1 MEVFDAI
8 LSRIEV
14 REYSSES
21 VPDDVKLK
29 ILEAARMSPTG
40 LNLQHWRFILVE
52 DKNNIKKLA
61 ELSTTGKWVAGADF
75 AIIVLTDPKYPFHL
89 VDAGRA
95 IQNMQLTAWSMGVGS
110 CIYTGVRER
119 EMKKEY
125 GIPENLTVAAVIG
138 FGYPTRKIKGLKNR
152 RQLIEIVFSER
163 FGEKLRLI

>member
-1 MEVFDAI
+1 MEVFEAI
-8 LSRIEV
+8 VSRIEV
-14 REYSSES
+14 REYLGER
-21 VPDDVKLK
+21 VPDDVKLR

-52 DKNNIKKLA
+52 DEDNLKKLA

-89 VDAGRA
+89 IDAGRA

-119 EMKKEY
+119 EMKEEY
-125 GIPENLTVAAVIG
+125 GIPDNLTIAAIIG
-138 FGYPTRKIKGLKNR
+138 FGYPVKKIKGVKSR
-152 RQLIEIVFSER
+152 RELSEIVFSER
-163 FGEKLRLI
+163 YGEKLRLT

>member
-1 MEVFDAI
+1 MEVFEAVV
-8 LSRIEV
+8 SRIEV
-14 REYSSES
+14 REYSGER
-21 VPDDVKLK
+21 VPDDVKLR

-52 DKNNIKKLA
+52 GEDNLKKLA

-89 VDAGRA
+89 IDAGRA

-125 GIPENLTVAAVIG
+125 GIPDNLTIAAIIG
-138 FGYPTRKIKGLKNR
+138 FGYPVKKIKGVKSR
-152 RQLIEIVFSER
+152 RELSEIVFSER
-163 FGEKLRLI
+163 YGEKLRLT

>member
-1 MEVFDAI
+1 MEVFEAI
-8 LSRIEV
+8 VSRIEV
-14 REYSSES
+14 REYSGER
-21 VPDDVKLK
+21 VPDDVKLR

-52 DKNNIKKLA
+52 DEDNLKKLA

-89 VDAGRA
+89 IDAGRA

-125 GIPENLTVAAVIG
+125 GIPDNLTIAAIIG
-138 FGYPTRKIKGLKNR
+138 FGYPVKKIKGVKSR
-152 RQLIEIVFSER
+152 RELSEIVFSER
-163 FGEKLRLI
+163 YGEKLRLT

>member
-152 RQLIEIVFSER
+152 KKLIEIVFSER

>member
-1 MEVFDAI
+1 MEVFEAI

-14 REYSSES
+14 REYSGES

-52 DKNNIKKLA
+52 DKDSIRRLA

-89 VDAGRA
+89 IDAGRA

-125 GIPENLTVAAVIG
+125 RIPEDLTIAAVVG
-138 FGYPTRKIKGLKNR
+138 FGYPKRKIKGLKNR
-152 RQLIEIVFSER
+152 RRLSEVAFSER